1 MKDNSIA
8 MEESPRSYYTMIPNY
23 VDDLGLTVYAYRL
36 YGHLRRVAGETGA
49 CWQST
54 ATLAKTCRMSQGSVS
69 KHKQEL
75 VDVGLIKIE
84 VRHNDKGQYHH
95 ITITDIWRKNSMLYA
110 DSPDEVPSSP
120 GELGTVGS
128 SPGES
133 PTPRGSSPG
142 ETKKNQE
149 ENKNHIIKSESPD
162 GRAWFLSLAALCD
175 IDLAIATKRQKQQL
189 GQSSKLLKDKAGAT
203 PEQIEAF
210 GSWWYA
216 DDWRG
221 QKGQP
226 PTPAQVREV
235 WGRFKKSAS
244 KSRIRMRSR

>member
-1 MKDNSIA
+1 MNSYKTIKA
-8 MEESPRSYYTMIPNY
+8 LITRFAGQQNTIGVPRVFCQMMG
-23 VDDLGLTVYAYRL
+23 GLE
-36 YGHLRRVAGETGA
+36 GGA
-49 CWQST
+49 F
-54 ATLAKTCRMSQGSVS
+54 LSQ
-69 KHKQEL
+69 L
-75 VDVGLIKIE
+75 VFWG
-84 VRHNDKGQYHH
+84 DKGGRADGWFYKTYEEWEAEIMLSAYKVRKYSKQLRDRGILQTSIKRANGAPTVHYNFDYEIFKDWIVEFLAIHTEE
-95 ITITDIWRKNSMLYA
+95 ISESLTETTTEDYTDTDIGN
-110 DSPDEVPSSP
+110 
-120 GELGTVGS
+120 GT
-128 SPGES
+128 
-133 PTPRGSSPG
+133 
-142 ETKKNQE
+142 
-149 ENKNHIIKSESPD
+149 
-162 GRAWFLSLAALCD
+162 LCD